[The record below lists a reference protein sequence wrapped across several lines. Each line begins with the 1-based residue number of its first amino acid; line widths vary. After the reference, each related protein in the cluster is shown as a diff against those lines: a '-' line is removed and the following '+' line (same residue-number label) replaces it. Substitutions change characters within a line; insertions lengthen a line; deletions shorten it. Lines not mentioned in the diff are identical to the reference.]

1 MTYSVATFSITNE
14 DLKQFKRFIK
24 KPMDCVINVL
34 NLLNIIDRKTADI
47 LRITVGYTGL
57 EQNQIEELF
66 AYFYPNGRWR
76 FYSYTNIDTLVHYCQ
91 KELPIN
97 HVIFCGITNKK
108 ESHVFL
114 IGKTQN
120 GELIFIDPSIDL
132 LCDLADIQCARILL
146 QASRYYILQGTIP
159 GTQVQMSY

>member
-1 MTYSVATFSITNE
+1 MTYSIATFSITNE
-14 DLKQFKRFIK
+14 DLKRFKRFIK

-47 LRITVGYTGL
+47 LRITVGDTGL
-57 EQNQIEELF
+57 KQNQIEELF
-66 AYFYPNGRWR
+66 TYFYPNASWR
-76 FYSYTNIDTLVHYCQ
+76 FYSYTNVNTLVQYCNN
-91 KELPIN
+91 ELPIN
-97 HVIFCGITNKK
+97 HVIFCGITTKN

-132 LCDLADIQCARILL
+132 LCDLADIHCANMLL
-146 QASRYYILQGTIP
+146 KASRYYILQGTIP
-159 GTQVQMSY
+159 GKQTQMSY